1 VSNGAGIGEGWGGFG
16 GPKGEEWGGVRELL
30 RASSPPRMIPCMPI
44 APKPPKPA
52 APSRGR
58 TMRAAFQRSRT
69 EGSDPAVMKPGEL
82 VSAEYPDGAS
92 MTAAARKTLVLMLHA
107 AAGAAGE
114 DREHSVP
121 KAVLRGSHESNDR
134 LRKVLDELQRTLL
147 RVRVKSPRGND
158 AVLVAPIISQ
168 RIEETAD
175 DARAMVWWKFS
186 EPMRTVIAASDHYA
200 ELHRQTVLALE
211 SRYAVTL
218 YELGALLHRREDPVW
233 RGTLEQLRE
242 QFGVPGGK
250 LPRWVDLRRFV
261 IEPAAAEVR
270 QLATFDVDWREFR
283 HAGAVIGVE
292 FRFWPKDT
300 KARTAAA
307 RELDSSR
314 IGRKARRSGKAE
326 RVVEDPALRAALDAL
341 RAGEAPPGR

>member
-1 VSNGAGIGEGWGGFG
+1 MTTPS
-16 GPKGEEWGGVRELL
+16 K
-30 RASSPPRMIPCMPI
+30 
-44 APKPPKPA
+44 AP
-52 APSRGR
+52 APTRGR

-69 EGSDPAVMKPGEL
+69 EGSPPSVMKPGEL
-82 VSAEYPDGAS
+82 VTAEYPDGS
-92 MTAAARKTLVLMLHA
+92 TMTAAARKTLVLLLHA
-107 AAGAAGE
+107 AAGAGGE
-114 DREHSVP
+114 DIEHSIA
-121 KAVLRGSHESNDR
+121 KAAIRGTHESNDR
-134 LRKVLDELQRTLL
+134 LRRTLDELQRVLL

-175 DARAMVWWKFS
+175 DARAMVWWRFS
-186 EPMRTVIAASDHYA
+186 EPMRRVIGASDHYA

-233 RGTLEQLRE
+233 RGTLDQLRE

-261 IEPAAAEVR
+261 LEPATAEVQ
-270 QLATFDVDWREFR
+270 QLAAFDVTWREFR
-283 HAGAVIGVE
+283 QAGAVIGVE
-292 FRFWPKDT
+292 FRFWPKDPD
-300 KARTAAA
+300 ARAASM

-314 IGRKARRSGKAE
+314 VGRKARRNGKAE
-326 RVVEDPALRAALDAL
+326 RVVDPALQVALDAL
-341 RAGEAPPGR
+341 RAGKVPPGRR